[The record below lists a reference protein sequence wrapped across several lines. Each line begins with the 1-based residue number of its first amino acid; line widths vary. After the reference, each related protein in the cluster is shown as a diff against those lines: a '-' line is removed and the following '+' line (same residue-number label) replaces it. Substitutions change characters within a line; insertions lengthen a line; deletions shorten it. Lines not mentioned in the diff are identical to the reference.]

1 MNLNQFLLRLHLTP
15 GIGLKGEYL
24 VAQWLTEH
32 PGQLRN
38 LLPQKVSEIAG
49 VLPQHRQKFEQG
61 FMSEKVSQAL
71 ARHEKESQYL
81 TFFDAQ
87 YPIML
92 KESWLPPVVLFYQG
106 NLDLLNADR
115 LLSVVGSRKSSPYS
129 ETVLTSMMPALVEKG
144 VVIVSGLAMG
154 VDSLSHRLALRHQGH
169 TIGVIGTGLNLSYPA
184 SSQKLQQYMAQHDLV
199 LSEYPLDAVGKKY
212 HFVERNRIIA
222 GLSQATIVV
231 QAQEKSGSLITASL
245 ALQNNRDVMAIPGR
259 IDDPLSGGCNQLIQA
274 GAKAVLTATDILDE
288 YPSLTVK

>member
-24 VAQWLTEH
+24 VAQWLVAH

-38 LLPQKVSEIAG
+38 LLPAQISEISG

-61 FMSEKVSQAL
+61 FMSDKVSQAL
-71 ARHEKESQYL
+71 ARHEQESRYL
-81 TFFDAQ
+81 TFFDTQ
-87 YPIML
+87 YPLLL

-106 NLDLLNADR
+106 NLDLLNAPR
-115 LLSVVGSRKSSPYS
+115 LLSVVGSRKSHAYA
-129 ETVLTSMMPALVEKG
+129 ETVLAGILPEIVDHQLV
-144 VVIVSGLAMG
+144 VVSGLAAG
-154 VDSLSHRLALRHQGH
+154 VDSLSHRLALRHHGH
-169 TIGVIGTGLNLSYPA
+169 TIGVIATGLNLSYPA
-184 SSQKLQQYMAQHDLV
+184 SSQKLQQYMAQHELV
-199 LSEYPLDAVGKKY
+199 ISEYPLDAVGKRY
-212 HFVERNRIIA
+212 RFVERNRLIA
-222 GLSQATIVV
+222 GLSQATLVV

-259 IDDPLSGGCNQLIQA
+259 IDDPYSDGCNRLIQA

-288 YPSLTVK
+288 YPNLTTK

>member
-24 VAQWLTEH
+24 VAQWLTNH

-38 LLPQKVSEIAG
+38 LLPSEISEIAS

-61 FMSEKVSQAL
+61 FMSDKVSQAL

-87 YPIML
+87 YPALL

-106 NLDLLNADR
+106 NLELLNAQQ
-115 LLSVVGSRKSSPYS
+115 LLSVVGSRKRSAYS
-129 ETVLTSMMPALVEKG
+129 ETVLNRLMPTLIENQL
-144 VVIVSGLAMG
+144 VIVSGLAAG
-154 VDSLSHRLALRHQGH
+154 VDSLSHRLALRNHGH

-184 SSQKLQQYMAQHDLV
+184 SSQKLQQYMAQHELV

-212 HFVERNRIIA
+212 HFIERNRLIA
-222 GLSQATIVV
+222 GLSQATLVV
-231 QAQEKSGSLITASL
+231 QAQEKSGSLITTSL

-259 IDDPLSGGCNQLIQA
+259 IDDPLSCGCNQLIQA
-274 GAKAVLTATDILDE
+274 GAKAVLTAQDILDE
-288 YPSLTVK
+288 YPSSKTK